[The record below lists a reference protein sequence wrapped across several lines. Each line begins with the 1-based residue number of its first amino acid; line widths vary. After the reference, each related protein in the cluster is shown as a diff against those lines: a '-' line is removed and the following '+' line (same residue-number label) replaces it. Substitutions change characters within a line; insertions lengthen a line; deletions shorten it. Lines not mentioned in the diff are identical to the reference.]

1 MSLQSIY
8 KNKGLV
14 SHILSYGVHIHMW
27 EDFSATTPAEAM
39 LFVLDKSGKI
49 LVAST
54 AVDYPDLNAQETSNT
69 FLPYLPCM
77 TLMQTCL
84 MC

>member
-1 MSLQSIY
+1 MESAGSSMRLQSTY
-8 KNKGLV
+8 KNNTKIRDLFLILCPH
-14 SHILSYGVHIHMW
+14 SHVGR
-27 EDFSATTPAEAM
+27 FSARTPTDTM

-69 FLPYLPCM
+69 FYDIYLA
-77 TLMQTCL
+77 
-84 MC
+84 